1 MQLRF
6 ALTLASAIISTG
18 SNKKDNIQNGA
29 VKSTV
34 DCGAVVVQALE
45 YLEATVARSGEEDGD
60 FVISFASPLP
70 YLKKFQQHI
79 QEDLRSQEAAV
90 DDGEASSTSFAKGF
104 PSQRSL
110 PADLVECA
118 TQKSHVESI
127 KLAADLSLYGLYGIP
142 VNTSFAF
149 PLLQSLMENTEVR
162 EDNEESSN
170 EDISSS
176 HERIINVAPMASFAS
191 GYKDESPQLSLAKS
205 YRKLGLMYAT
215 GVGVKRDYAQAL
227 VYASLAAVEGDLIA
241 HQLLGY
247 WYHAGIGVPRNC
259 AKSVWHYQRVA
270 DAIKDLAS
278 QDPSGSRKWPKAP
291 FALDKNGLYGK
302 GASGSGN
309 PAIHNQK
316 KDNSHISEADLLLV
330 YKLQA
335 DAGDAASQFM
345 LGQTY
350 YLGNS
355 ATSIDYGKAL
365 LYLTK
370 AAAQYPAHVEL
381 DGGDDAYKT
390 AKLAASNAAGYLG
403 IMYARGEGV
412 PVDLDIARQWFERG
426 VQQEN
431 ALSHTWLG
439 RMYLRGIGVD
449 QNYNKGKCS
458 AYMYSFVTHLIPT
471 IVTFFRHFIDYRRL

>member
-1 MQLRF
+1 MRLRF
-6 ALTLASAIISTG
+6 ALTLASAIISTS
-18 SNKKDNIQNGA
+18 SNKKDNEQHGA
-29 VKSTV
+29 VKSPL

-45 YLEATVARSGEEDGD
+45 DLEATVARSGEEDGD
-60 FVISFASPLP
+60 FAISFASPLP
-70 YLKKFQQHI
+70 YLKKFQQHS
-79 QEDLRSQEAAV
+79 QEGLSSQEATV
-90 DDGEASSTSFAKGF
+90 DDGEGSSTSFAKGF
-104 PSQRSL
+104 PSPRSL

-118 TQKSHVESI
+118 TQTSHVESI

-142 VNTSFAF
+142 VNTSCAF
-149 PLLQSLMENTEVR
+149 PLIQSLMENTEVPV
-162 EDNEESSN
+162 DIEESSN
-170 EDISSS
+170 EGTSSTES
-176 HERIINVAPMASFAS
+176 HEHIIKVAHMASFAS
-191 GYKDESPQLSLAKS
+191 GYKDETPQLSLAKS

-227 VYASLAAVEGDLIA
+227 VYASLAAMEGDLIA

-355 ATSIDYGKAL
+355 ATLIDYGKAL

-381 DGGDDAYKT
+381 DGGDDSYKT

-449 QNYNKGKCS
+449 QNYDKGKCFV
-458 AYMYSFVTHLIPT
+458 YIISFRDASNPG
-471 IVTFFRHFIDYRRL
+471 RRSCF